1 MELDRLGRLGV
12 WSWLDAFSG
21 EEAAAFARRVESWG
35 YSALWIPE
43 AIGREP
49 FALLGFLATSTTRLV
64 LATGIA
70 NIYARDALSMR
81 AAQLTLAELSR
92 DRFLLGLGVSHAP
105 MVQGLRGHSYGKPVE
120 TMRDYLSA
128 MKRAPYVG
136 PQPPAPP
143 PLVLAAL
150 RRRMLELSAESAC
163 GAHPY
168 LVPPEHTAR
177 AREILGKGA
186 WLCPEQMVLL
196 ETDASKARAIARK
209 NLHLYLG
216 LPNYQA
222 NLRWLG
228 FSDADFQDG
237 GSDRVVDAIVAWGD
251 EKAIAAR
258 IRAHHD
264 AGADHV
270 CIQSFRPDGSPGP
283 DLRILEA
290 LAPAKS

>member
-1 MELDRLGRLGV
+1 MEVDRLGRLGV
-12 WSWLDAFSG
+12 WTWLDALSAD
-21 EEAAAFARRVESWG
+21 ESAAFARRIEAWG
-35 YSALWIPE
+35 YPTLWIPE

-49 FALLGFLATSTTRLV
+49 FALLGFLAGCTTRLV

-70 NIYARDALSMR
+70 NIYARDPLAMR
-81 AAQLTLAELSR
+81 SAQLTLAELAKG
-92 DRFLLGLGVSHAP
+92 RFLLGLGVSHAP
-105 MVQGLRGHSYGKPVE
+105 MVHGLRGHAYGKPVA
-120 TMRDYLSA
+120 TMRAYLDA
-128 MKRAPYVG
+128 MERSPYVG
-136 PQPPAPP
+136 PQPPEAP

-150 RRRMLELSAESAC
+150 RRRMLELSAERAC

-177 AREILGKGA
+177 AREILGKQA

-196 ETDASKARAIARK
+196 ESDASKARGIARQ
-209 NLHLYLG
+209 NLRIYLG

-237 GSDRVVDAIVAWGD
+237 GSDRLVDAIVAWGD

-270 CIQSFRPDGSPGP
+270 CIQPFRPDGSPGP

-290 LAPAKS
+290 LAPAKA